1 MRDWKRE
8 VEIRLAG
15 LRIEPAREA
24 GIVEELTQHLEDR
37 YEELRSAG
45 VDDQAAYEAALND
58 LRDENLLSTSLPFID
73 RTPRRD
79 PVIEGVSGRGNLLSD
94 FVRDLRYG
102 FRALRKTPGF
112 SFFAVLTL
120 ALGIGANAT
129 VFTIINTLLLHP
141 LPIEDPSR
149 VAAVYGTEA
158 RSSKQSG
165 SLLPISYLNLKDYAA
180 RNSVFTTIAGFTP
193 PLVLT
198 LSESSG
204 PRRMFGELVTK
215 GYFETL
221 GIRPARGRFF
231 SREENETPGS
241 APVAVLSYNAWNGEF
256 GRAPDIIGRT
266 LRINDVAFT
275 IIGVAPKGFIGI
287 SAIFGP
293 DVWLPATMAGQVLSA
308 STRDGL
314 TDRAKALFHGVARL
328 KTGSTRAQAEAN
340 LRTIAAAL
348 QTEYPDAN
356 EGRTV
361 MVRPIT
367 DELFGSLGGQ
377 SPILFGSLVLLV
389 IVGLVLVIA
398 CSNVTNLLL
407 ARAAARRQEI
417 AVRLAIGASRRRLVR
432 QLLTESV
439 LLGLLG
445 GAAGLAVGYE
455 GCRFLWSFRPAE
467 VAQNFIDPRLDA
479 NVFLFALLM
488 SLATGFVFGVVP
500 TLRASKAD
508 VVGALKE
515 ETRTAGRGRR
525 SVSFGN
531 ALLVGQVALSL
542 VSLITAALFLRSI
555 QRAYQIDPGFQTSH
569 LAVFMMNPEQVG
581 YDQARTKEFYR
592 EVRER
597 ISTLPGVAAV
607 SWASN
612 MPFWNSA
619 SQGISIEGQQQRKK
633 SEVITTIVNTVDPN
647 HFATM
652 EIPIVRGREFTEG
665 DREGTLPVAIINEAM
680 AQRYWPRGN
689 ALGRRFQLSGDKTP
703 RQIVGIAKTTNYT
716 TLGEAPQLSVYLPL
730 RQKFLGGMILYVRS
744 KGDPAG
750 ILLAVQ
756 REIRNVDPKIAV
768 SDIRTGAKILGQVLF
783 TARIGVGLLGV
794 FGLLALLLA
803 SIGLYGIMAYSVK
816 LREREIGL
824 RMALGAEQST
834 VLRLILRQGMALVG
848 VGIAIGLA
856 ASLVMGRALTRMLYG
871 LSAADPFSLAGA
883 SFVLISIALLAC
895 YLPARSASR
904 VDPMLALREA

>member
-1 MRDWKRE
+1 
-8 VEIRLAG
+8 V
-15 LRIEPAREA
+15 
-24 GIVEELTQHLEDR
+24 
-37 YEELRSAG
+37 
-45 VDDQAAYEAALND
+45 
-58 LRDENLLSTSLPFID
+58 
-73 RTPRRD
+73 
-79 PVIEGVSGRGNLLSD
+79 
-94 FVRDLRYG
+94 
-102 FRALRKTPGF
+102 
-112 SFFAVLTL
+112 
-120 ALGIGANAT
+120 
-129 VFTIINTLLLHP
+129 
-141 LPIEDPSR
+141 
-149 VAAVYGTEA
+149 AVYGTES
-158 RSSKQSG
+158 RNSKQSG

-180 RNSVFTTIAGFTP
+180 RNSVFSSTAGFTP

-215 GYFETL
+215 GYFEAL

-231 SREENETPGS
+231 SPDEDNTAGS
-241 APVAVLSYNAWNGEF
+241 AAVAVLNYNAWSGQF
-256 GRAPDIIGRT
+256 GGASDIIGRT

-275 IIGVAPKGFIGI
+275 IVGVAPKGFIGI
-287 SAIFGP
+287 SSIFGP

-308 STRDGL
+308 AARDEL
-314 TDRAKALFHGVARL
+314 TDRAKPLFHGVARL
-328 KTGSTRAQAEAN
+328 RTGSTRAQAEAN
-340 LRTIAAAL
+340 LRMIAAAL

-367 DELFGSLGGQ
+367 DELFGSIGGQ
-377 SPILFGSLVLLV
+377 NPILFGSLVLLV

-398 CSNVTNLLL
+398 CSNVANLLL
-407 ARAAARRQEI
+407 ARAAGRRQEI
-417 AVRLAIGASRRRLVR
+417 AVRLAIGASRRRLIR

-455 GCRFLWSFRPAE
+455 GCRFLWSLRPAE
-467 VAQNFIDPRLDA
+467 VAQNFIDPKLDA
-479 NVFLFALLM
+479 NVFIFALLI
-488 SLATGFVFGVVP
+488 SLATGFLFGVVP
-500 TLRASKAD
+500 ALRASKAD
-508 VVGALKE
+508 VVEALKE

-525 SVSFGN
+525 AVSFGN

-569 LAVFMMNPEQVG
+569 LAIFMMNPEQAG
-581 YDQARTKEFYR
+581 YNQARTKEFYR

-597 ISTLPGVAAV
+597 VATLPGVAAV
-607 SWASN
+607 SWTSN

-633 SEVITTIVNTVDPN
+633 SEVITTLVNTVDPN

-665 DREGTLPVAIINEAM
+665 DREGTSPVAIINEVM
-680 AQRYWPRGN
+680 AQRYWPRGD
-689 ALGRRFQLSGDKTP
+689 ALGHRLQLSGDKTL
-703 RQIVGIAKTTNYT
+703 RQIVGIAKATNYT
-716 TLGEAPQLSVYLPL
+716 TLGEAPQPCIYIPL
-730 RQKFLGGMILYVRS
+730 RQNFLGGMTLYVRS

-750 ILLAVQ
+750 ILLPVQ
-756 REIRNVDPKIAV
+756 REIHNLDSKIEV
-768 SDIRTGAKILGQVLF
+768 SDIRTGTKIIGQVLF

-794 FGLLALLLA
+794 FGLLALVLA
-803 SIGLYGIMAYSVK
+803 SVGLYGIMAYSVN

-824 RMALGAEQST
+824 RMALGAEQSS
-834 VLRLILRQGMALVG
+834 VLWLILRQGMGLVG
-848 VGIAIGLA
+848 IGIAIGLA
-856 ASLVMGRALTRMLYG
+856 ASLVMDRALTRMLYG

-883 SFVLISIALLAC
+883 SLVLIFVALLAC

-904 VDPMLALREA
+904 VDPMSALREA